1 MGSAGEDTPLPADP
15 LGIIIP
21 LDSYKHPPQ
30 VQVTPRAP
38 HHTGRIAEIT
48 SFTDPLARPCRAGA
62 DLMFDRDAG
71 EIAPG
76 DQSGAGC
83 RLIAQFLPLTGSP
96 TCRPINWWCEDDK
109 LA

>member
-1 MGSAGEDTPLPADP
+1 M
-15 LGIIIP
+15 
-21 LDSYKHPPQ
+21 
-30 VQVTPRAP
+30 
-38 HHTGRIAEIT
+38 T

-83 RLIAQFLPLTGSP
+83 RLIAQFLLISL
-96 TCRPINWWCEDDK
+96 RNFSR
-109 LA
+109 